1 MPLLISAKSYQIL
14 YLAAERDVNQAVVK
28 QSLPI
33 WMPPLPIT
41 WSINQ
46 GRTSDHTSHIYLVF
60 VLPIPPSVLCLVQ
73 RESFMRSFQPIKT
86 PLFVLPISVM
96 CLCLSLLRHDI
107 NAFYFLFYFLFFN
120 LWRAVLV
127 LLQHFCA
134 VLGSD
139 LYVFYRI
146 TCGELE
152 SPCSDYHN
160 CVWSPL
166 EACHLCID
174 LFLLV
179 QIGNWGWRYW
189 IIGHRS

>member
-1 MPLLISAKSYQIL
+1 MFGGGAGCKSGGCQAVSSHLNAAAANYVKYKSGTDLGSHLSHSSCISAPYST
-14 YLAAERDVNQAVVK
+14 VCVVFWCRENHLCGHSNPLK
-28 QSLPI
+28 HPCLFYPLQRCACVWAFYDTTS
-33 WMPPLPIT
+33 MPFIFDF
-41 WSINQ
+41 I
-46 GRTSDHTSHIYLVF
+46 
-60 VLPIPPSVLCLVQ
+60 
-73 RESFMRSFQPIKT
+73 
-86 PLFVLPISVM
+86 
-96 CLCLSLLRHDI
+96 
-107 NAFYFLFYFLFFN
+107 FYFLN

-127 LLQHFCA
+127 LLQPFCA

-179 QIGNWGWRYW
+179 QIGNCGWRYW